1 MKNKTVTN
9 REIYKKLGEGTKFL
23 LTDYSDENGLYV
35 TNQKI
40 LNERKFH
47 IDRCND
53 PKHVFESIKQEVL
66 KRNPT
71 PTLGLCHGV
80 RSGRENKILGE
91 LLNCPVIG
99 TEIGDK
105 FGYPEC
111 TIQWDMHD
119 IKEEWIGKCD
129 LIYSNSLDHS
139 YDPIY
144 CLNQWAKCLKPTGVI
159 ILQFG
164 HYLHFE
170 KEDLNEKIYSPG
182 DPFNAPIS
190 IYKEICNEH
199 TTLNFEGI
207 VEWRKNS
214 NIVHLIMKL
223 K

>member
-91 LLNCPVIG
+91 LLNCPVI
-99 TEIGDK
+99 
-105 FGYPEC
+105 
-111 TIQWDMHD
+111 
-119 IKEEWIGKCD
+119 
-129 LIYSNSLDHS
+129 
-139 YDPIY
+139 
-144 CLNQWAKCLKPTGVI
+144 
-159 ILQFG
+159 
-164 HYLHFE
+164 
-170 KEDLNEKIYSPG
+170 
-182 DPFNAPIS
+182 
-190 IYKEICNEH
+190 
-199 TTLNFEGI
+199 
-207 VEWRKNS
+207 
-214 NIVHLIMKL
+214 
-223 K
+223 